1 MPQRNPCVSPSLT
14 VALRAAI
21 EGAVPAVREDMAWY
35 DWDVLELDHVLRAAS
50 VAHVQATMDKGGRWT
65 VTVQTASNIREVVVR

>member
-1 MPQRNPCVSPSLT
+1 
-14 VALRAAI
+14 
-21 EGAVPAVREDMAWY
+21 MAWY